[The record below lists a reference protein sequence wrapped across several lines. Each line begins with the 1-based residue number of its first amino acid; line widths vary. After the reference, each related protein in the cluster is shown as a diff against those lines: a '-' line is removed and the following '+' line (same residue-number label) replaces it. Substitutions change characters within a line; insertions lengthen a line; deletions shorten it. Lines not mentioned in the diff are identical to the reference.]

1 MEFIKFPSI
10 EQFRTVIKKVN
21 DRAKFAGKDENGDAI
36 FDHSKTSPTLKYVGF
51 VKGHGTNSGIKF
63 NPVTKEI
70 ECQSRNNNISV
81 DSDNAG
87 FARFVENNK
96 EVILNLFNSIE
107 NPDSKVIAIF
117 GEWAGKGI
125 QKGVAISQVDKFFSI
140 FKVKVGENYVS
151 NEVLSTLK
159 SNENR
164 IFNMTQFG
172 SYEIEIDFNRPEF
185 SQNTLVDL
193 TLQVEKE
200 CPIGKF
206 FGVSGI
212 GEGIVWSCVT
222 LGFESSD
229 FWFKT
234 KGEEHSVSKV
244 TKIAAVDIEKIKSN
258 EEFVEKTVTENRLRQ
273 GLEYLKEMKI
283 ELSPKSTGEFIR
295 WVHNDIL
302 KEEKDVMDISGIS
315 EKDLGKLVSVK
326 AKTWFFQNM

>member
-21 DRAKFAGKDENGDAI
+21 NRAKFVGKDENGDPI
-36 FDHSKTSPTLKYVGF
+36 FDHSKVAPVLKYVGF

-63 NPVTKEI
+63 NPITKEI

-107 NPDSKVIAIF
+107 NPNSEVITIF

-125 QKGVAISQVDKFFSI
+125 QKGVAISKVDKFFSI
-140 FKVKVGENYVS
+140 FKVKIGEIWTS
-151 NEVLSTLK
+151 NEVIASLK

-185 SQNTLVDL
+185 SQNTLIDL

-212 GEGIVWSCVT
+212 GEGIVFSCVT
-222 LGFESSD
+222 PGFESSD
-229 FWFKT
+229 FWFKS
-234 KGEEHSVSKV
+234 KGELHSVSKV
-244 TKIAAVDIEKIKSN
+244 TTIVAIDIEKVKSK
-258 EEFVEKTVTENRLRQ
+258 EEFVEKTVTENRLKQ
-273 GLEYLKEMKI
+273 GLEYLREMKI
-283 ELSPKSTGEFIR
+283 ELSPKSTGDFIR
-295 WVHNDIL
+295 YFEFN
-302 KEEKDVMDISGIS
+302 
-315 EKDLGKLVSVK
+315 
-326 AKTWFFQNM
+326 

>member
-10 EQFRTVIKKVN
+10 EQFRTIVKKVN
-21 DRAKFAGKDENGDAI
+21 DRAKFVGKDENGDAI
-36 FDHSKTSPTLKYVGF
+36 FDHSKTSPTLKFVGF
-51 VKGHGTNSGIKF
+51 VKGHGTNSSVHF
-63 NPVTKEI
+63 NPKTNEFWC
-70 ECQSRNNNISV
+70 ESRNNIISV

-87 FARFVENNK
+87 FARFIENNK
-96 EVILNLFNSIE
+96 LVVLDLIQSIKNPNLETIS
-107 NPDSKVIAIF
+107 IF

-125 QKGVAISQVDKFFSI
+125 QKGVAISEVDKFFSI
-140 FKVKVGENYVS
+140 FKVGIEERWTS
-151 NEVLSTLK
+151 NEVISSLK
-159 SNENR
+159 ANESR
-164 IFNMTQFG
+164 IFNMSQFG
-172 SYEIEIDFNRPEF
+172 SFEIEINFNRPEF

-193 TLQVEKE
+193 TLKVEEE

-206 FGVSGI
+206 FGISGT

-222 LGFESSD
+222 PGFESSD

-234 KGEEHSVSKV
+234 KGEKHSVSKV
-244 TKIAAVDIEKIKSN
+244 TKIAAVDIEKVKSN

-283 ELSPKSTGEFIR
+283 EISPKSTGDFIR

-302 KEEKDVMDISGIS
+302 KEESDIMNASGIS
-315 EKDLGKLVSVK
+315 EKDLGRLVSVK